1 MELFEEVGQTLSR
14 TGQGL
19 AQKARDT
26 AQVTKLKLAVSEDER
41 AIEGI
46 YLSIGKA
53 YCRMCEACS
62 PEQLPSEA
70 TSEPIASLLTSLWE
84 RKQQSLFYIAA
95 NDQPTA
101 VFVQLIK
108 SVRNLLPIS
117 LDSKV
122 GLPQSNDLFARIA
135 VLHDQIT
142 GIAGQF
148 IVDNAFC
155 RCAGFNDFPNLR
167 KIGSCVVAAVFTG
180 DHSAFDDLGK
190 IFPFCIIQNRG
201 QFSGTP
207 VFRPV
212 GTGPAYILKTFIFR
226 GNEMTHVLSLP

>member
-70 TSEPIASLLTSLWE
+70 ASEPIASLLTSLRE
-84 RKQQSLFYIAA
+84 RKQQLLDHPRHSAGHDLP
-95 NDQPTA
+95 Q
-101 VFVQLIK
+101 VRRFVQRGRQLLHQLRRK
-108 SVRNLLPIS
+108 SAGGKGRRVQLPGLRQQAQARRGLLYAVR
-117 LDSKV
+117 
-122 GLPQSNDLFARIA
+122 QA
-135 VLHDQIT
+135 
-142 GIAGQF
+142 
-148 IVDNAFC
+148 
-155 RCAGFNDFPNLR
+155 
-167 KIGSCVVAAVFTG
+167 
-180 DHSAFDDLGK
+180 
-190 IFPFCIIQNRG
+190 
-201 QFSGTP
+201 
-207 VFRPV
+207 RPV
-212 GTGPAYILKTFIFR
+212 ISEKEKDKGY
-226 GNEMTHVLSLP
+226 

>member
-70 TSEPIASLLTSLWE
+70 ASEPIASLLTSLRE
-84 RKQQSLFYIAA
+84 RKQQLLDKQQTIRVIQQVMICPSAA
-95 NDQPTA
+95 LRAARKAASAPTA
-101 VFVQLIK
+101 AQVCRRQRPACSAARPAAASSSPARP
-108 SVRNLLPIS
+108 SVRSAASPSGNI
-117 LDSKV
+117 
-122 GLPQSNDLFARIA
+122 
-135 VLHDQIT
+135 
-142 GIAGQF
+142 
-148 IVDNAFC
+148 
-155 RCAGFNDFPNLR
+155 R
-167 KIGSCVVAAVFTG
+167 K
-180 DHSAFDDLGK
+180 
-190 IFPFCIIQNRG
+190 RE
-201 QFSGTP
+201 
-207 VFRPV
+207 R
-212 GTGPAYILKTFIFR
+212 
-226 GNEMTHVLSLP
+226 

>member
-70 TSEPIASLLTSLWE
+70 TSEPIASLLASLRSGSSSCSTSS
-84 RKQQSLFYIAA
+84 R
-95 NDQPTA
+95 P
-101 VFVQLIK
+101 
-108 SVRNLLPIS
+108 
-117 LDSKV
+117 
-122 GLPQSNDLFARIA
+122 
-135 VLHDQIT
+135 
-142 GIAGQF
+142 
-148 IVDNAFC
+148 
-155 RCAGFNDFPNLR
+155 
-167 KIGSCVVAAVFTG
+167 
-180 DHSAFDDLGK
+180 SAS
-190 IFPFCIIQNRG
+190 
-201 QFSGTP
+201 FS
-207 VFRPV
+207 R
-212 GTGPAYILKTFIFR
+212 
-226 GNEMTHVLSLP
+226 S

>member
-70 TSEPIASLLTSLWE
+70 ASEPIASLLD
-84 RKQQSLFYIAA
+84 KQQTIRVIQQVMIFPKCGASCSAEGSFCTNCGASLQEAKA
-95 NDQPTA
+95 G
-101 VFVQLIK
+101 VF
-108 SVRNLLPIS
+108 SCPACG
-117 LDSKV
+117 SKLKP
-122 GLPQSNDLFARIA
+122 GA
-135 VLHDQIT
+135 
-142 GIAGQF
+142 
-148 IVDNAFC
+148 AFC
-155 RCAGFNDFPNLR
+155 TQC
-167 KIGSCVVAAVFTG
+167 
-180 DHSAFDDLGK
+180 GK
-190 IFPFCIIQNRG
+190 
-201 QFSGTP
+201 P
-207 VFRPV
+207 VR
-212 GTGPAYILKTFIFR
+212 
-226 GNEMTHVLSLP
+226 